1 MGLKGNKDYRLP
13 TLLGRLHTNDEAADT
28 AYNIETGR
36 KEAYNPFI
44 KAYQQDWA
52 ARARWCYDT
61 KANHAPVIKLNQT
74 EFNVKPGDTVEFK
87 AEVTDPDNDKVYVSY
102 ESYPLYNRYKGEA
115 LIRTWEL
122 SKPATKFTV
131 PEDSK
136 TGDYFIFILRAE
148 DDNQTPMTSFE
159 TVVVNVID

>member
-1 MGLKGNKDYRLP
+1 MMRQLIQLTIQKQAEKKLTIHLLKPISRIGPPEPD
-13 TLLGRLHTNDEAADT
+13 GV
-28 AYNIETGR
+28 
-36 KEAYNPFI
+36 
-44 KAYQQDWA
+44 
-52 ARARWCYDT
+52 T